1 MPLPATLLAVLLAA
15 SGGGAPRLEAPPEPR
30 LDAPGDPRLEA
41 SRAPSWRV
49 PAAHAAGV
57 LLGMR
62 LAVSLAWPRAYD
74 PTRFSA
80 QGEQLRLAFT
90 RPPELRRG
98 SLLASDGDPAWINGL
113 GHALFG
119 AEVYGRTRQC
129 GHGALAGLLA
139 AASASVA
146 WEYALEAPYKRPSA
160 VDLVWTPVVG
170 AVAGEGRFRLWRW
183 LSARRAPGFWL
194 VLVDPLG
201 ELERRALRTGC

>member
-1 MPLPATLLAVLLAA
+1 MLLSAVLLPLLLVAD
-15 SGGGAPRLEAPPEPR
+15 GAGSPRLERAPSE
-30 LDAPGDPRLEA
+30 
-41 SRAPSWRV
+41 PSWRV
-49 PAAHAAGV
+49 PAAHAGGV

-62 LAVSLAWPRAYD
+62 LAVSLAWPAAYD
-74 PTRFSA
+74 PTRFSS
-80 QGEQLRLAFT
+80 GGRQLRLAYT

-98 SLLASDGDPAWINGL
+98 SLLSSDGDPAWINGV

-139 AASASVA
+139 AASASIA

-201 ELERRALRTGC
+201 ELERRAFRTGC